1 MNLAQLYI
9 IREKNHLRLFRFIAV
24 NYFFFLP
31 VCNNVII
38 DVVPFLSTQIHT
50 DTHTHAYI

>member
-1 MNLAQLYI
+1 MNPAQLYI

-38 DVVPFLSTQIHT
+38 DVVSFLSTQVHT
-50 DTHTHAYI
+50 DTHTHANI